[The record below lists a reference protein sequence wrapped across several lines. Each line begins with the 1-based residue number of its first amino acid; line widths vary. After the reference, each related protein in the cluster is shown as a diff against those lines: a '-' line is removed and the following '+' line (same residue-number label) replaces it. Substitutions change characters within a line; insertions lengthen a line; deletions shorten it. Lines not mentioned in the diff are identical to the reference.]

1 MSAPRDLRRRAMD
14 RLAAWV
20 GRRPLAIVVGTAAL
34 AILAALWSAWHLRLD
49 ADTNSLVGDDQ
60 PYMRR
65 YRAFMRDFGD
75 LEYIL
80 VVIDPC
86 GNDNEAMEAT
96 RELVTGLRALP
107 GLLGATG
114 SVTSAEQYRL
124 STWSMTDTELS
135 GLHEARGALAVLASA
150 PGAGG
155 LLQAG
160 TDRLERLLSEGSG
173 MERNR
178 QRELAAEAFLL
189 ARCALGGMPSAPAS
203 LATAL
208 PERWLPAGSG
218 PLRLVLVMPQKDFET
233 LTVIEEPLRQ
243 IRGLIAKVQRA
254 HPSIEIGLTGKPVL
268 KADEMRT
275 TSEDMNT
282 ASVIALLLCAA
293 VFMVVFRGFKRPVLA
308 VLVFLAGS
316 ALTYGAATLMLGH
329 LNLLSVVFML
339 VLVGVGLDYG
349 VHMVAR
355 YLEGLRHLG
364 PAASVRHTIRRA
376 VPSVLAGALTSAGT
390 FLLAL
395 AAPMR
400 GLRELGLVSGVGL
413 LLCAGTMAV
422 ALPALLLLMDRGAR
436 REPLRR
442 GLFME
447 PLDGQQDRF
456 GGRAAV
462 RHWLLVA
469 AFLGIA
475 IAGAWVG
482 WHRIRFESNLLRL
495 QAEGLDSVGWQ
506 RKLQAAGGNATW
518 FGACVTDSLD
528 RIPELVQRARTE
540 PLIGQARSV
549 LDVVRADTPER
560 AAWRAA
566 IGNAALGRP
575 ASTRQI
581 ATPPLADGMAQA
593 LGRLAD
599 GAGLAGAPEA
609 DVASIRSLR
618 DSVQALNRAL
628 RESPDETVRAAE
640 LAAARAAEASS
651 ALGSGARGS
660 LRQALPDAMRDTFTS
675 ADGRYAV
682 ILNPVEDAW
691 DPAALARFVAAMRRV
706 DPDVTGV
713 PITVLESLHLMRWSF
728 LQQAALAT
736 AFVAIVLV
744 VDFRSLRLAGLSLA
758 SLAAGIGVT
767 VGAMGLLDVPFS
779 LANFFAIPIM
789 IGLGI
794 DSCIHVTHRAID
806 GGLLSGFGS
815 TRRAVVVTALTTTIG
830 FGTLLWAQHQGLRSL
845 GAVMTIASLACLASS
860 VWLLPAMLRI
870 AGLGVPNP
878 RAAPRMP

>member
-1 MSAPRDLRRRAMD
+1 MD

-20 GRRPLAIVVGTAAL
+20 SRRPVAIVLGTAAL
-34 AILAALWSAWHLRLD
+34 AIAAALWSAWSLQLD

-65 YRAFMRDFGD
+65 YRAFLRDFGD

-80 VVIDPC
+80 VVVDPA
-86 GNDNEAMEAT
+86 GNEAEASEAT
-96 RELVTGLRALP
+96 RELVAGLRALP
-107 GLLGATG
+107 DLRGATG
-114 SVTSAEQYRL
+114 SISSAEQYRL
-124 STWSMTDTELS
+124 STWAMTDAELA
-135 GLHEARGALAVLASA
+135 GLHEARGALPALTAG

-155 LLQAG
+155 LLKES
-160 TDRLERLLSEGSG
+160 TDRLERLLGEGAG
-173 MERNR
+173 MERAR

-189 ARCALGGMPSAPAS
+189 ARCALGGMPGAAPS
-203 LATAL
+203 LASAL
-208 PERWLPAGSG
+208 PERWLPAGAGS
-218 PLRLVLVMPQKDFET
+218 LRLVLVMPQKDFGT
-233 LTVIEEPLRQ
+233 LAVIERPLQ
-243 IRGLIAKVQRA
+243 EIRDLIARVQRE

-275 TSEDMNT
+275 TSGDMNT
-282 ASVIALLLCAA
+282 ASVVALLLCAA
-293 VFMVVFRGFKRPVLA
+293 VFMVVFRGFKRPALA

-316 ALTYGAATLMLGH
+316 ALTYGAATLLLGR

-390 FLLAL
+390 FLLAV

-400 GLRELGLVSGVGL
+400 GLRELGVVSGVGL
-413 LLCAGTMAV
+413 LLCAITMAI
-422 ALPALLLLMDRGAR
+422 ALPALLLLLDRGAR

-447 PLDGQQDRF
+447 PLDGRQDPF
-456 GGRAAV
+456 GGRAAM
-462 RHWLLVA
+462 RHWVLAA
-469 AFLGIA
+469 AFLFAA
-475 IAGAWVG
+475 IGGAWIG
-482 WHRIRFESNLLRL
+482 WDRIRFESNLLRL
-495 QAEGLDSVGWQ
+495 QAEGLESVGWQ

-518 FGACVTDSLD
+518 FGACITDSID
-528 RIPELVQRARTE
+528 RIPDLLERARKE

-549 LDVVRADTPER
+549 LDVVRPDTPQRE
-560 AAWRAA
+560 AWRTA
-566 IGNAALGRP
+566 IGNAALGRT
-575 ASTRQI
+575 ASVRQI
-581 ATPPLADGMAQA
+581 ATPALADGLAQA

-599 GAGLAGAPEA
+599 GASLAGAQEA
-609 DVASIRSLR
+609 DVATIRTLR
-618 DSVQALNRAL
+618 DATHALNRAL

-640 LAAARAAEASS
+640 LAANRASEFAA
-651 ALGSGARGS
+651 ALGAGARGS

-675 ADGRYAV
+675 DDGRFAV
-682 ILNPVEDAW
+682 VLNPVEDVW
-691 DPAALARFVAAMRRV
+691 DPAALERFVSAMRRV

-713 PITVLESLHLMRWSF
+713 PITVFESLGLMRRSF
-728 LQQAALAT
+728 LQQGALAT
-736 AFVAIVLV
+736 LFVAIVLLA
-744 VDFRSLRLAGLSLA
+744 DFRSLRLAALSLA
-758 SLAAGIGVT
+758 SLAAGMGLT
-767 VGAMGLLDVPFS
+767 VGVMGALDVPLS

-830 FGTLLWAQHQGLRSL
+830 FGTLLWAQHRGLQSL
-845 GAVMTIASLACLASS
+845 GAVMTIASVACLASS

-870 AGLGVPNP
+870 VGLGVPGST
-878 RAAPRMP
+878 RAPTMS